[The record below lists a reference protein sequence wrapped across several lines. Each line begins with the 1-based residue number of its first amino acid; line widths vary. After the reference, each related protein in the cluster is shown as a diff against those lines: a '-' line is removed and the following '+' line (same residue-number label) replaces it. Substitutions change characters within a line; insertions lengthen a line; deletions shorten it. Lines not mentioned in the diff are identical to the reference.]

1 MSPTRPRVEVGE
13 QLGSGEA
20 PMPSEHRVRVL
31 AAHRQGGPLQVADA
45 LAQHLVAGAV
55 VDGKVGADR
64 RDHDAPHE
72 PRAVGGQEPVVRVVA
87 RHGFNAAMLAIARGT
102 LPALVAADTLE
113 QAAVSLCVTVPTA
126 KSHVHEIYARLG
138 VADRAAALAEGRR
151 RGLI

>member
-1 MSPTRPRVEVGE
+1 
-13 QLGSGEA
+13 
-20 PMPSEHRVRVL
+20 
-31 AAHRQGGPLQVADA
+31 
-45 LAQHLVAGAV
+45 
-55 VDGKVGADR
+55 
-64 RDHDAPHE
+64 
-72 PRAVGGQEPVVRVVA
+72 
-87 RHGFNAAMLAIARGT
+87 MLAIARGT